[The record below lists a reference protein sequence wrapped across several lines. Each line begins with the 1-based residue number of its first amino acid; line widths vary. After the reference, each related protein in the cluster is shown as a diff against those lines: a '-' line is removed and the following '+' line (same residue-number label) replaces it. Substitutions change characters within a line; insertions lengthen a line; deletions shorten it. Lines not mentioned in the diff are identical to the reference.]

1 MEQTWRLSLVAVVAG
16 VLTVGAAV
24 PADAAREP
32 TRKEAKAIKKGFLK
46 ERTEG
51 ESKIEKIRVSTEKS
65 KFASVTYEITID
77 EVTSARAANTRRAPE
92 TYSAPSP
99 VILKKNKK
107 GKWKTVPKAP
117 AKVKKDLKEKPKSNI
132 VISGDVSATLTRAA
146 NCTESDGFYSAGIY
160 DPVGDVYLSIE
171 FPSYTGPHTYP
182 ALGVHSV
189 ASLAVGN
196 SGGTPQY
203 ETGQGNDAF
212 SSSGELYV
220 DAGRWGIIE
229 ASMAKQPD
237 EGGTYPQSVFVSGY
251 WDCA

>member
-1 MEQTWRLSLVAVVAG
+1 VRLSLVAVLAG
-16 VLTVGAAV
+16 MLAVGAAV

-77 EVTSARAANTRRAPE
+77 EVSSARATARRAPE

-146 NCTESDGFYSAGIY
+146 NCTEGDGFYSASIY